1 MGFFRNGAGGDY
13 GKSDDDTLT
22 MVEGGGG
29 GGEGGAVLGPMRGA
43 MTDSGSSAAALGR
56 GGSASPAPVLVDYYG
71 DNVDSS
77 GLW

>member
-1 MGFFRNGAGGDY
+1 MTTTA
-13 GKSDDDTLT
+13 
-22 MVEGGGG
+22 
-29 GGEGGAVLGPMRGA
+29 GGEGGAVLGPRRGA